1 MNEKKA
7 LATQSTGNTSPER
20 KEQARDIMQQLITEG
35 LFAPDEAAEIT
46 FSDTTV
52 ICTPEQQTG
61 SDQNEKPR
69 NSEIPG
75 SSIY

>member
-1 MNEKKA
+1 
-7 LATQSTGNTSPER
+7 
-20 KEQARDIMQQLITEG
+20 MQQLITEG

-61 SDQNEKPR
+61 SSENEKPR
-69 NSEIPG
+69 NPEIPG
-75 SSIY
+75 PSLD